1 MHEGQA
7 APTQL
12 QTVVENSPIVLI
24 AFDAS
29 GTITLAE
36 GWDLP
41 TFGLTGANWIGLDL
55 HDVEGGSPDGAA
67 AVARAL
73 TGEPCDVTVAL
84 RGLHFE
90 VRCRP
95 QWAAD
100 GTISGVL
107 AVGTDVT
114 SRVKA
119 AAESGEQETRWR
131 SLISRSAD
139 VAVIADSLTAE
150 ITYVSPAAK
159 RLFGWEPAELIG
171 RSGRSLVHPADA
183 HLLEAAL
190 EKVRAD
196 PEGHPTVEF
205 RLVCADGSYRW
216 VEETMSNMADVPGV
230 HGLVANIRDIT
241 DRRAA
246 QEAVRA
252 SEARYRLIAETAQ
265 EGIWACDPDGQTL
278 FANQKLAELL
288 GWSLADIYSM
298 PSHQLLSDMSRADVI
313 ELQRRRDADGI
324 EVFERLQV
332 RPDGSRRM
340 LRFSASALS
349 DDGTRLG
356 TLAMITDVTAAKAAE
371 DELRLRAFHDPLTG
385 VANRNLLVERLTE
398 AISRAASTAGSVA
411 VLIAD
416 LDQFKLVN
424 DSFGHSAGD
433 DLLLEVARRWQQVV
447 GPAETLARLG
457 GDEFAVIC
465 DGSDELAAAALADR
479 LLSAL
484 EHPIGLNG
492 RTVAMS
498 ASIGIAVADADDERM
513 ADAATLLRY
522 GDVAMYAAKAE
533 GRGRTAVFTPNLAD
547 RARDRLELFNDLK
560 AALAADRL
568 SLAYQPVVDLATGS
582 MLGVEALCRWTDPGR
597 GVVAPDDFIRV
608 AEETGLIE
616 KLDRWVLRQACLEA
630 AALRA
635 RGVLAPW
642 AYVAVNVSAGH
653 LAQPGFEAA
662 VLAALAEA
670 QLPAHALVLEV
681 TESAVM
687 RDPDVARTVLERLR
701 YLGIQTSIDDFGTGY
716 SSLGYLKRLPVASLK
731 IDRSFVQNINENTD
745 DRAIVTAV
753 IDLARALNVTTTAEG
768 IETGDDLALLQQLG
782 CRSGQGWLWSP
793 AVSPERLETLVAD
806 LAGGRFAVGTPPVSP
821 SLPAPRRAHPPVPL
835 AG

>member
-1 MHEGQA
+1 MHEAQA
-7 APTQL
+7 SATQL
-12 QTVVENSPIVLI
+12 QTVLNNSPIVLV
-24 AFDAS
+24 AFDAA
-29 GTITLAE
+29 GTITLVE

-41 TFGLTGANWIGLDL
+41 TFPLTGSKWLGLDL
-55 HDVEGGSPDGAA
+55 RDVAAGSPAGAD

-73 TGEPCDVTVAL
+73 TGEPCDVTVTL

-90 VRCRP
+90 FRCRP
-95 QWAAD
+95 QWAPD
-100 GTISGVL
+100 GTVSGVL

-114 SRVKA
+114 SRVRA
-119 AAESGEQETRWR
+119 ATKSGEQETRWQ
-131 SLISRSAD
+131 SLVSRSAD
-139 VAVIADSLTAE
+139 VAVIADTATAT
-150 ITYVSPAAK
+150 ISYVSPAVT
-159 RLFGWEPAELIG
+159 RLFGWRPEDLIG
-171 RSGRSLVHPADA
+171 RSGRTLVHPEDG
-183 HLLEAAL
+183 HLLDKAL
-190 EKVRAD
+190 VEVRAD
-196 PEGHPTVEF
+196 PECHPTVEF
-205 RLVCADGSYRW
+205 RLVCADGTHRW

-241 DRRAA
+241 DRREA
-246 QEAVRA
+246 ENAVRA

-265 EGIWACDPDGQTL
+265 EGIWACDHDGQTL
-278 FANQKLAELL
+278 FANQKLADLL

-298 PSHQLLSDMSRADVI
+298 PSHELLSDMSREDVV
-313 ELQRRRDADGI
+313 ELQRQREADGI
-324 EVFERLQV
+324 EVFERLQI

-349 DDGTRLG
+349 DDGTVLG
-356 TLAMITDVTAAKAAE
+356 ALAMITDITAAKAAE

-398 AISRAASTAGSVA
+398 AISRAARTEGSVA

-433 DLLLEVARRWQQVV
+433 DLLLEVARRWQHLV

-457 GDEFAVIC
+457 GDEFAVVC
-465 DGSDELAAAALADR
+465 DGSDELAAADLADR

-484 EHPIGLNG
+484 DHPISLSG

-498 ASIGIAVADADDERM
+498 ASIGIAVANPELT

-533 GRGRTAVFTPNLAD
+533 GRGRTVVFTPNLAD

-560 AALAADRL
+560 AALAEDKL
-568 SLAYQPVVDLATGS
+568 SLAYQPVVDLVTGR
-582 MLGVEALCRWTDPGR
+582 MLGVEALCRWTDPSR

-616 KLDRWVLRQACLEA
+616 RLDRWVLRRACLDA

-635 RGVLAPW
+635 RDVLAPW

-687 RDPDVARTVLERLR
+687 RDPDIARRVLERLR
-701 YLGIQTSIDDFGTGY
+701 YLGIRTSIDDFGTGY

-768 IETGDDLALLQQLG
+768 IETRDDLTLLQQLG

-793 AVSPERLETLVAD
+793 AVSPDRLEELVTG
-806 LAGGRFAVGTPPVSP
+806 LPGGCFAVGS
-821 SLPAPRRAHPPVPL
+821 PAPSGLPEPRHALPPVPL